1 VDVTFYGTRGSCPCS
16 GHRYRIYG
24 GNTSAGLVRTERGL
38 PLILDLGSG
47 LRSLGQ
53 TLLDPLPAD
62 GGPVRATI
70 LLTHLHF
77 DHILGLPFFGP
88 LLMQGAELDVY
99 GPRPETESL
108 EAAFDSLFRP
118 PFFPLALSA
127 IGGRVS
133 FHEVADE
140 EFEVNGATI
149 TARRA
154 PHPGNTLGFRIE
166 ADGSSMVY
174 LPDHQAPKDRLA
186 IADGVLELCQG
197 VDLVVHD
204 AQYTEEEFDRKWNW
218 GHSTPEY
225 AVRVAAE
232 AHAQR
237 LLLFHH
243 DPSHDDDGIAAIE
256 QASKVHGAQRSLHAV
271 EAAREGTTI
280 DVRSGPN
287 PHSGDVGVGAW
298 QDERTTARARTR

>member
-1 VDVTFYGTRGSCPCS
+1 VDVTFYGTRGSCPCA
-16 GHRYRIYG
+16 GHRYGTYG

-38 PLILDLGSG
+38 PLILDLGTG
-47 LRSLGQ
+47 LRALGQ
-53 TLLDPLPAD
+53 TLLDGLPAD
-62 GGPVRATI
+62 RGPVRATI

-99 GPRPETESL
+99 GPRPQTESL
-108 EAAFDSLFRP
+108 EAAFSSLFRP
-118 PFFPLALSA
+118 PFFPLELAA

-133 FHEVADE
+133 FHELAE
-140 EFEVNGATI
+140 ETLEINGARV

-174 LPDHQAPKDRLA
+174 LPDHQAPKDLSA
-186 IADGVLELCQG
+186 IDEGVLELCDRA
-197 VDLVVHD
+197 DLVVHD

-225 AVRVAAE
+225 AVRVAAAAR
-232 AHAQR
+232 AHR

-243 DPSHDDDGIAAIE
+243 DPSHDDEGIAAIE
-256 QASKVHGAQRSLHAV
+256 HASKAHGAQRSLRSV
-271 EAAREGTTI
+271 EAAREGATI
-280 DVRSGPN
+280 EVRSGPD
-287 PHSGDVGVGAW
+287 PRSVDVGGEAW
-298 QDERTTARARTR
+298 REERTTARARTR